1 MTRSGTG
8 ARRCATIALIWSS
21 LAGAGAA
28 IAADVPIEVN
38 PNRPTFATPAQT
50 TQFGVAE
57 LEIGIQH
64 TRYRDESGLFSTP
77 FLLKFGVLSN
87 VEIRVGGN
95 GGLRQTDPT
104 APAASGFGDLTL
116 GGQWRY
122 LRHGP
127 LGFDQAVQVTV
138 KVPTASDAK
147 GLGSGEPDGTLMWIL
162 SRDLGR
168 FHADINGLETWL
180 GRPGGGRERQPA
192 ATISITRTLKPRL
205 SLTGEVYYLGA
216 TTDTARVVS
225 NLWAVAFKVSPR
237 LVLDA
242 GADAGLSHGAQ
253 KVSLFTGLT
262 VGLFRFRHPHVPSA
276 G

>member
-1 MTRSGTG
+1 MGVV
-8 ARRCATIALIWSS
+8 LSS
-21 LAGAGAA
+21 LAVAGAA
-28 IAADVPIEVN
+28 GAADVPIEVN

-57 LEIGIQH
+57 LEIGIQDTH
-64 TRYRDESGLFSTP
+64 HRDESRLVSTP
-77 FLLKFGVLSN
+77 FLVKFGVLSN

-104 APAASGFGDLTL
+104 APAVSGFGDLTV

-127 LGFDQAVQVTV
+127 LGFDQSVQATV

-147 GLGSGEPDGTLMWIL
+147 GLGSGEADGTLMWIL
-162 SRDLGR
+162 SRDLGA

-180 GRPGGGRERQPA
+180 GRPGGGHERQPA
-192 ATISITRTLKPRL
+192 ATVSITRTLKPRL

-216 TTDTARVVS
+216 TTDTARIVS

-262 VGLFRFRHPHVPSA
+262 VGLFRFRHPRVPSA